1 MIGTLLTAAALTL
14 APAQSGGLSLVNVRT
29 TYGELG
35 APRADNHYLPN
46 DLFFVAFDIEG
57 ITVNADGKVSY
68 VMSMVVTDKNNKEVY
83 KPEKPAEREETLP
96 LGGSRLPARAFVL
109 LKPDQEPGTYM
120 CKVTVTDKANNV
132 TKVLEKP
139 FEVVA
144 KTFALVALY
153 TTSDPEGNQPTP
165 PSGIIGQNLFIQCAL
180 VGFGRGAD
188 KKPNAQVDL
197 RILDETKKPTLPKPT
212 SAAVPKE
219 APEGDPVLFRFLV
232 PFNREGS
239 FTAEVK
245 ATDNV
250 TGKTST
256 ITFPI
261 KVAGR

>member
-1 MIGTLLTAAALTL
+1 MFGTLALTAMLAN
-14 APAQSGGLSLVNVRT
+14 APAQGALNLANVRT

-35 APRADNHYLPN
+35 PLRTDDKYLPN

-57 ITVNADGKVSY
+57 ISVNADGKVSY
-68 VMSMVVTDKNNKEVY
+68 KMSMEVTDKAGKVAY
-83 KPEKPAEREETLP
+83 KPEKEAEREEVLP
-96 LGGSRLPARAFVL
+96 LGGNRLPARAFVL
-109 LKPDQEPGTYM
+109 LKPDQEPGLYN
-120 CKVTVTDKANNV
+120 CKVTVTDKANNSV
-132 TKVLEKP
+132 KVLEKK

-153 TTSDPEGNQPTP
+153 TTSDPDGNQPSP
-165 PSGIIGQNLFIQCAL
+165 PTGVVGQNLFIQCAL

-188 KKPNAQVDL
+188 KKPNAKVEL
-197 RILDETKKPTLPKPT
+197 RLFDESKRPTLSKPT
-212 SAAVPKE
+212 SADVPKE
-219 APEGDPVLFRFLV
+219 APEGDPVLFRFLI

-250 TGKTST
+250 SGKVST